1 MGVII
6 SEMLDLDNVEFTE
19 EEIATG
25 ARLLSI
31 EKNAEELSKVE
42 KS

>member
-1 MGVII
+1 MGIII

-19 EEIATG
+19 EKIATG
-25 ARLLSI
+25 ARLLGI

-42 KS
+42 